1 MNFIVR
7 SFIVMFCV
15 AAPAMA
21 ATVMDLRN
29 KPDEWHTSDEGK
41 RTIDN
46 VISAQR
52 TEGGWK
58 KAYDVSKPDTDA
70 DKRAGGS
77 WDAATIDNGATY
89 TEIRLLAKH
98 YTLTKRPAA
107 LESFNRGVDFLI
119 ANQYAN
125 GGWPQRFPPPA
136 KNYGRYVTFNDDAMM
151 NVLQLLGDI
160 AAARPPFEFVDAE
173 RRMRVK
179 QSFDRGI
186 TCVLRAQI
194 VVDGKPT
201 GWAQQYDEKTL
212 APAMARSYELPAIS
226 GSETAG
232 VAMLLMRLEN
242 PTPEQR
248 RAIEAAVAWTEKSK
262 ITGKRLEKRDN
273 DIVLVDDPA
282 APPLWARFYEIET
295 NKPFFCGRDGVKK
308 YSIAELDRERRVGYA
323 WLRPWGQKVLDEY
336 PKWRATHGGGNGG
349 GRPTAAG
356 GEG

>member
-1 MNFIVR
+1 MKSITCVL
-7 SFIVMFCV
+7 VMLLLI
-15 AAPAMA
+15 AAVPA

-29 KPDEWHTSDEGK
+29 KPDDWHTSDEGK

-52 TEGGWK
+52 TQGGWK

-70 DKRAGGS
+70 DKSAGGS

-89 TEIRLLAKH
+89 TEIRLLARH

-136 KNYGRYVTFNDDAMM
+136 KNYGRYVTFNDDAMT
-151 NVLQLLGDI
+151 NVLLLLHDI
-160 AAARPPFEFVDAE
+160 AGGRPPFEFVDAE
-173 RRMRVK
+173 RRGRAK

-186 TCVLRAQI
+186 ACVLRVQI
-194 VVDGKPT
+194 VVNGKPT
-201 GWAQQYDEKTL
+201 GWAQQYDEQTL
-212 APAMARSYELPAIS
+212 TPATARSYELPAIS

-232 VAMLLMRLEN
+232 VTTLLMRLES
-242 PTPEQR
+242 PTPEQK
-248 RAIEAAVAWTEKSK
+248 RAIEAAVAWLEKSK

-273 DIVLVDDPA
+273 DLVLVDDPA
-282 APPLWARFYEIET
+282 APPLWARYYEIKT

-308 YSIAELDRERRVGYA
+308 YSLAEIERERRVGYA
-323 WLRPWGQKVLDEY
+323 WLRPWGQKALDEY
-336 PKWRATHGGGNGG
+336 PKWRAKHGGGSGG
-349 GRPTAAG
+349 TGGAG
-356 GEG
+356 AGSEG